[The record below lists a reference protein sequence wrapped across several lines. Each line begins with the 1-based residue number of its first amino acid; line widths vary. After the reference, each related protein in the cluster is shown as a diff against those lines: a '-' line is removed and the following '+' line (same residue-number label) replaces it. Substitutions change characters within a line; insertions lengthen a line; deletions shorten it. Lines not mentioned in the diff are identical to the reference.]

1 MPRARFPFVV
11 ALALAVV
18 GPAAGQFRFP
28 PETVEPPLADAA
40 TPIQPVAGIEPRALP
55 TAVRALDTPAP
66 VVQLRILAP
75 TVAPA
80 ARDMELKLVV
90 ENFSRVAAKE
100 VTVVYLPPPGASV
113 TKAEPP
119 STSQQANGLTWR
131 LDTLAAAGRK
141 EIAVAL
147 KLPAEG
153 AELEHNARVYHA
165 QDQTVRTRLAKPG
178 LVVRK
183 TGPELAQ
190 QHDILVFG
198 VEVTNTGGVD
208 LTDVQVTDELP
219 AGLEHRLEPKG
230 ADATPLAHPQPS
242 PVINEPGRRT
252 WNVGRVA
259 AGQTQ
264 RFDYHVHARQIGTIE
279 HTAVATAAG
288 MQVKAP
294 PVKVKVSE
302 LQLEMKVTAAP
313 REAANRPAK
322 LQIALR
328 NLSLRQ
334 LDNIAVTDVVL
345 DSCKLEAIS
354 GGGQLFDKQVQWI
367 VPTLRPNE
375 SLALELLVRNPNGGP
390 VRHQVRAVYR
400 GLTKT
405 AEAATE
411 FDATAALKWDLRG
424 STPTTEVNG
433 EVIYTLSVRNVGSGP
448 ATKVRPTVTLP
459 PELTFLKAQPLMHKA
474 DSQRVAFDPVTVASG
489 AEVVYQVSARAIRA
503 TVAARVDAELDADV
517 YTSGPV
523 RRQEV
528 TAIGGSAPRP

>member
-1 MPRARFPFVV
+1 MPRARLPFVIAV
-11 ALALAVV
+11 LLALA
-18 GPAAGQFRFP
+18 GRSAAQYRFP
-28 PETVEPPLADAA
+28 PETVEPPRADAA

-80 ARDMELKLVV
+80 AQQMDLKLVV

-100 VTVVYLPPPGASV
+100 VVVVYLPPAGTSV
-113 TKAEPP
+113 AKAEPP
-119 STSQQANGLTWR
+119 PAGQQANGVTWR
-131 LDTLAAAGRK
+131 LDSLAAAGRK
-141 EIAVAL
+141 EIAVTL
-147 KLPAEG
+147 KLPAEA

-165 QDQTVRTRLAKPG
+165 HDQTVRTRLSKPG

-183 TGPELAQ
+183 TGPEVAQ

-219 AGLEHRLEPKG
+219 PGLEHRL
-230 ADATPLAHPQPS
+230 DAEKQATFGQPTP
-242 PVINEPGRRT
+242 VVNEPARRT
-252 WNVGRVA
+252 WNVGRIA

-264 RFDYHVHARQIGTIE
+264 RFDYHVHARQVGSFE
-279 HTAVATAAG
+279 HAAVATAAG
-288 MQVKAP
+288 QTVVSKAP
-294 PVKVKVSE
+294 PVKVKISE
-302 LQLEMKVTAAP
+302 LQLEMKVTAPP
-313 REAANRPAK
+313 REAASRPAK
-322 LQIALR
+322 LQITLR

-375 SLALELLVRNPNGGP
+375 TLTLELLVRNANGGP
-390 VRHQVRAVYR
+390 VRHQVRSVYR

-405 AEAATE
+405 GEAATD
-411 FDATAALKWDLRG
+411 FDATAVLKWDLRG

-433 EVIYTLSVRNVGSGP
+433 EVTYTLVVRNVGSGP
-448 ATKVRPTVTLP
+448 ATKVRPTLTLP
-459 PELTFLKAQPLMHKA
+459 PELTYLKAQPLMHKA
-474 DSQRVAFDPVTVASG
+474 DGQRVTFDPVTVAAG
-489 AEVVYQVSARAIRA
+489 AEVTYQVSARAIRA
-503 TVAARVDAELDADV
+503 TAAARLDAELTADV
-517 YTSGPV
+517 LTEGPV

-528 TAIGGSAPRP
+528 TAIGGSGPRP